1 MAELEQKAAAVASAA
16 AAAGSGREE
25 AAEVVTGPAR
35 VGMRANVTVPT
46 QFVFPGR
53 ACALFVRHPH
63 TCSAY
68 CPRCRCLAQSIP
80 APQRRTRSDASPL
93 GTLPRLPSS

>member
-53 ACALFVRHPH
+53 ACAL
-63 TCSAY
+63 
-68 CPRCRCLAQSIP
+68 
-80 APQRRTRSDASPL
+80 SPFDL
-93 GTLPRLPSS
+93 RNMGA